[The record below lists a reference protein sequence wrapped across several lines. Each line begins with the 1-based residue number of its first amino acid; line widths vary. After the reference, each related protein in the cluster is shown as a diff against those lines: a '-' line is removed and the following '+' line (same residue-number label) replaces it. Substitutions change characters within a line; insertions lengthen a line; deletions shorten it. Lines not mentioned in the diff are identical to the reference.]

1 MKPISLYIV
10 EDELI
15 ISASLKSQLQNFGY
29 EILGSSTRGESCLEE
44 IEKLSSHG
52 REPEII
58 LMDIHLRGELDGIE
72 TAEKINE
79 KYNCGIVFLT
89 GQSSKEVYERSFK
102 IKPFGYLIKPID
114 IEQTKMTI
122 KIAAYQRDLELKNIE
137 YQQSLETLLKQRTQE
152 KNEIQLMYHTIC
164 ESSLVAIMI
173 VSDEKILY
181 ANKRCAEIF
190 DFNIDDFKKIS
201 PGKIMD
207 MVHADDRQK
216 ISDPFIKYF
225 TEKSKIAPIE
235 FCLRLNHGK
244 IKWLEVKIDPVD
256 YLDRPTLSFS
266 FIDISVFKAAQPP
279 PKHR

>member
-44 IEKLSSHG
+44 IEKLSSQG

-58 LMDIHLRGELDGIE
+58 LMDIHLRGELDGID

-114 IEQTKMTI
+114 IEQTKLTI
-122 KIAAYQRDLELKNIE
+122 
-137 YQQSLETLLKQRTQE
+137 
-152 KNEIQLMYHTIC
+152 
-164 ESSLVAIMI
+164 
-173 VSDEKILY
+173 
-181 ANKRCAEIF
+181 
-190 DFNIDDFKKIS
+190 
-201 PGKIMD
+201 
-207 MVHADDRQK
+207 
-216 ISDPFIKYF
+216 
-225 TEKSKIAPIE
+225 
-235 FCLRLNHGK
+235 
-244 IKWLEVKIDPVD
+244 
-256 YLDRPTLSFS
+256 
-266 FIDISVFKAAQPP
+266 
-279 PKHR
+279 